1 MRIALFSETYLPQ
14 RDGVSIILDRLV
26 RSLCRDGHEVL
37 VATASEGPH
46 SNGVPLPRGC
56 TAVRVPSIPLPRYP
70 DLRLAVPLSPG
81 VTRAV
86 KRFKPDVV
94 HLATAYSLGL
104 IGLRTAKSLGIP
116 VVTSFHACIP
126 DLLPYYGIRWGGET
140 LWRYLKWFHTHVAL
154 TFCPSEVTAA
164 LLRDR
169 GFKNVRV
176 WAHGVETER
185 FSPAHR
191 CPATRER
198 LGPADTVRLLY
209 VGRLT
214 PEKDLPVLFD
224 AYRRVCAANSSQPV
238 HLTMAGD
245 GVYASRTQAQ
255 APPDVSFV
263 GYLEGEALTR
273 TYASADVFVF
283 PSRDETQGNVV
294 LEAMSSGLPVI
305 GMAAGGVLDNLHH
318 EVNGLLCVPGDPQ
331 SFAQGILKLVHQ
343 PQLRAELGRN
353 ARTWAEGRA
362 WELTLAPLV
371 AGYREA
377 MDVG

>member
-1 MRIALFSETYLPQ
+1 MRIALFSETYVPQ
-14 RDGVSIILDRLV
+14 RNGVSIILDRLV
-26 RSLCRDGHEVL
+26 RSLCRNGHEVL

-56 TAVRVPSIPLPRYP
+56 TAVRVPSIPLHRSP
-70 DLRLAVPLSPG
+70 DLRLAMPLSPG

-104 IGLRTAKSLGIP
+104 IGLRTAKLLRVP

-126 DLLPYYGIRWGGET
+126 DLLRYYGIRWGGET
-140 LWRYLKWFHTHVAL
+140 WWRYLKWFHTRVAL

-224 AYRRVCAANSSQPV
+224 AYRRVCAANSGQPV

-283 PSRDETQGNVV
+283 PSRAETQGNVV
-294 LEAMSSGLPVI
+294 LEAMASGLPVI
-305 GMAAGGVLDNLHH
+305 GMAAGGVLDNVHH
-318 EVNGLLCVPGDPQ
+318 EVNGLLCVPGNPQ

-353 ARTWAEGRA
+353 ARTWAEGRE
-362 WELTLAPLV
+362 WELTLAPLL

-377 MDVG
+377 IDG

>member
-14 RDGVSIILDRLV
+14 RNGVSIILDRLV
-26 RSLCRDGHEVL
+26 RSLCRNGHEVL
-37 VATASEGPH
+37 VATASEGAH
-46 SNGVPLPRGC
+46 ANGVPLPRGC
-56 TAVRVPSIPLPRYP
+56 TAVSVPSIPLPHSP
-70 DLRLAVPLSPG
+70 DLRVAVPFSPR

-94 HLATAYSLGL
+94 HLATAYSLGV
-104 IGLRTAKSLGIP
+104 IGLRTARLLGVP

-126 DLLPYYGIRWGGET
+126 DLLRYYGIRWGGET
-140 LWRYLKWFHTHVAL
+140 WWRYLKWFHARVAL

-209 VGRLT
+209 VGRLA

-224 AYRRVCAANSSQPV
+224 AYRRVCAANSRQPV
-238 HLTMAGD
+238 NLIIAGD
-245 GVYASRTQAQ
+245 GVYTSRTRAQ
-255 APPDVSFV
+255 SPPGVSFV

-283 PSRDETQGNVV
+283 PSRAETQGNVV
-294 LEAMSSGLPVI
+294 LEAMASGLPVI
-305 GMAAGGVLDNLHH
+305 GMAAGGVLDNVHH
-318 EVNGLLCVPGDPQ
+318 EVNGLLCVPGDPR

-343 PQLRAELGRN
+343 PRLRAELGRN

-377 MDVG
+377 IDG